1 VSATHGREFNASC
14 TWLQSLGSEVGVP
27 LKERTKRIFAVFG
40 AAWVAVWVLV
50 LLTRTE
56 ASLAVRVGGA
66 TYLVAGLATLVLTA
80 SRRRQPRWLDW
91 AICVAWAVGM
101 CGAALCVTLAEA
113 EWGPT
118 VAGYGLFGVRGCL
131 SVPFCPSTGLTRGV
145 ERPSNP
151 PAKGTTRSQASAWPL
166 MARVMACRMNQVA

>member
-1 VSATHGREFNASC
+1 VSAPHGREFNASC

-56 ASLAVRVGGA
+56 ASLAVRVGVQPH
-66 TYLVAGLATLVLTA
+66 LVAGPATLVLTA

-91 AICVAWAVGM
+91 AICVARAIGV

-113 EWGPT
+113 EWGPHS
-118 VAGYGLFGVRGCL
+118 GWVRALWSAWLLVGAIL
-131 SVPFCPSTGLTRGV
+131 PLYWTYKR
-145 ERPSNP
+145 R
-151 PAKGTTRSQASAWPL
+151 GTTLESIGKRD
-166 MARVMACRMNQVA
+166 R